1 MTKIGERAKCPIC
14 GESGVVIYRTVITTV
29 KTHEYRYRKLYCYH
43 NKRVGQKQRWHYLT
57 PENLKMLGVRGKQ
70 ATIQNTIQK
79 KSVSKPRPSLEESL
93 GRDSNPRPTAY
104 KAIALTS

>member
-1 MTKIGERAKCPIC
+1 MQIGKRAKCPTC
-14 GESGVVIYRTVITTV
+14 GEDGVVIYRTVMTTA
-29 KTHEYRYRKLYCYH
+29 KGKKYTYRKLYCYH
-43 NKRVGQKQRWHYLT
+43 NKRVGQKQCWHYLT

-79 KSVSKPRPSLEESL
+79 KSASKRASSLEESL